1 MLCDVSNMSFRNTFT
16 TSFIYQASDEVRDA
30 NAAVSKVFQDWC
42 GSTLASMVDERGYGH
57 YSGWYKSLSGERE
70 AKEDL
75 EQIVSSLEKATK
87 VPFELTV
94 LVESGPAITYRIE
107 PRK

>member
-1 MLCDVSNMSFRNTFT
+1 MSFRNTFT

-30 NAAVSKVFQDWC
+30 NALVTDIFQKWC
-42 GSTLASMVDERGYGH
+42 GSTLASIVDKRGYGH
-57 YSGWYKSLSGERE
+57 YSGWFKSLSGERE

-75 EQIVSSLEKATK
+75 EQVVSRLEKATK

-94 LVESGPAITYRIE
+94 LIESGAAVTYRIE